1 MYTRKRALKFA
12 NFPAIER
19 VTGKKILSKNY
30 ALLVLRIITLCLVI
44 FSISGCVLVYEGK
57 ASNFD
62 IVLAIDSSGSMLA
75 EDYKPNRIEVAKEA
89 ALGFLN
95 YTPEN
100 SRIGVISFSGVP
112 FIKQRLTSDM
122 KAVEKA
128 INNISVEP
136 IGGTAIGSAIITAT
150 NLLIESEKTRL
161 IILLTDGQNNVGP
174 SIEEAIRFAN
184 ENNVNIYA
192 IGVATKEGGLYPNL
206 SFVSKLDSETLK
218 KIAEGTNGKY
228 YEAKNETAIFE
239 IYQEIATST
248 IQKISL
254 NLSPILMLAALILLF
269 IEWGLLNTKYRTI
282 P

>member
-1 MYTRKRALKFA
+1 MKFA

-30 ALLVLRIITLCLVI
+30 ALLALRIITLCLVI

-89 ALGFLN
+89 ALSFLN

-184 ENNVNIYA
+184 ENNVNIYT